1 MNKESILSYVI
12 QSQFEK
18 SLYFCYFFVAI
29 LNQTAEYL
37 IDYEEQKT
45 KDVQKRMEILW
56 CYICKCSKNLKIHGR
71 TWRYGR

>member
-1 MNKESILSYVI
+1 MNKGSILSYVI

-45 KDVQKRMEILW
+45 KR
-56 CYICKCSKNLKIHGR
+56 CSKENGNSVMLHLQMQ
-71 TWRYGR
+71 